1 MLPPFAETLS
11 PKAEI
16 VVRVRRCRGAFLAH
30 RDRRSMRAARER
42 QQNHCASE
50 VEPDAAFHTRENA
63 ASFFN
68 EALR

>member
-1 MLPPFAETLS
+1 
-11 PKAEI
+11 
-16 VVRVRRCRGAFLAH
+16 
-30 RDRRSMRAARER
+30 MRAARER

-50 VEPDAAFHTRENA
+50 IELDAAFHTRENA